1 MVVTFELRN
10 YENIGKSPNL
20 QNSAMFVTSQNLKMT
35 KIEENSQKWLGF

>member
-1 MVVTFELRN
+1 MVVTFELRS
-10 YENIGKSPNL
+10 YENIGKGPNL